1 MNRLLLFAVLSTMI
15 LTMTSCDVIDG
26 DPRETP
32 TGPVDTNTIR
42 QNVLLEDY
50 TGHTCPNCPAATE
63 IADQIVD
70 AFGDDRVF
78 VVAVHAGPFAVPRPP
93 KYALDL
99 RTPEGTELDNTFK
112 NSRIGNPNG
121 LINRVT
127 AGDRFVYPKEMW
139 STAVADLLDNTP
151 TVNISIK
158 NKTFTEST
166 KTLTFT
172 AEINYLEAGSS
183 DYHIVA
189 WITEDGMIG
198 TQTDNRKTPSDVE
211 NYVFKHVLRGSI
223 NGTWG
228 EQLSQTDVPLGT
240 KISKDFSFT
249 FPANKDWVPENCD
262 LIVYVHR
269 HATTKE
275 VLQVVK
281 TEVK

>member
-1 MNRLLLFAVLSTMI
+1 MTRLIFLAALTATTVGLL
-15 LTMTSCDVIDG
+15 SCDVIDG

-32 TGPVDTNTIR
+32 TGPIDTNTIR

-63 IADQIVD
+63 IADQIVN
-70 AFGDDRVF
+70 AFGEDRVF
-78 VVAVHAGPFAVPRPP
+78 VVAIHAGPFANPRPP
-93 KYALDL
+93 KYLLDL
-99 RTPEGTELDNTFK
+99 RTPAGTELDNTFQ

-121 LINRVT
+121 LINRVRN
-127 AGDRFVYPKEMW
+127 GDFFVQPKEMW
-139 STAVADLLDNTP
+139 STSVADLINNTP
-151 TVNISIK
+151 KVNISIK

-166 KTLTFT
+166 KTLAFT
-172 AEINYLEAGSS
+172 AEIDYLEAGFS
-183 DYHIVA
+183 DYHIVG
-189 WITEDGMIG
+189 WITEDGMVG

-228 EQLSQTDVPLGT
+228 EQLSQTDVPLGA

-249 FPANKDWVPENCD
+249 FPANRNWVPDSCD

-275 VLQVVK
+275 ILQVVK